1 METGRLRSR
10 PDRLAAMCGIA
21 GYAGL
26 NDPALLERMASRMV
40 HRGPDDSGCWAD
52 QSAGIG
58 LAHRRLSIIDLSPA
72 GRQPMATG
80 DGLVVISFNG
90 EIYDYLE
97 HRLELE
103 KQGVRFRTRTDT
115 EVILRLYE
123 RYGAGAISKLNGMF
137 AFALWDGRARKLLL
151 VRDHAGIK
159 PLYYWTDGTR
169 LLFASEIKALLASTL
184 IPRRPNLSALESYL
198 GFLWVPGDQTM
209 LEGVKKLEPGHY
221 LEWQAGRMTTQRWFD
236 LDYSPDTSVGEAE
249 WTDRVRETFIRT
261 ARRQMV
267 SDVPLGAFLSGG
279 LDSSSIVAC
288 MRAAY
293 PDRAIKAYTA
303 RFSVGQMASEQGVD
317 DLPFAREA
325 AARLN
330 VSLHEVAIEPD
341 VVSLL
346 PRMVY
351 HLDEPDADPAIFPS
365 YLITEAARRD
375 GSTVLLSGTGG
386 DEVFFG
392 YRSHQAMQRYA
403 LLDRDPTGLVA
414 GSLGLV
420 TAVGQQLLG
429 RQNRL
434 VRRATKFMRGLRA
447 APGVQRHLE
456 LVDWSEPGVR
466 SRLLTGQAGSG
477 HGGERSLE
485 QAINRYASTFHGQ
498 GAINQH
504 SHILINT
511 FLAAHNFLYTDKS
524 SMASSVEVRVPFL
537 DLDLLRLA
545 ATIPESFKV
554 RGRTTKYVLK
564 KAMEPYLPRDVI
576 YRAKTG
582 FGVPLRHWIQ
592 TDLRGAVRDLLGPA
606 TVRQRGLF
614 SAPEVERVLRQNDA
628 GQGDHA
634 YLIYALMVLE
644 VWMQTFVDRPGEMV
658 GL

>member
-1 METGRLRSR
+1 
-10 PDRLAAMCGIA
+10 MCGIA

-26 NDPALLERMASRMV
+26 NEPALLEQMASRMV
-40 HRGPDDSGCWAD
+40 HRGPDDSGYWAD
-52 QSAGIG
+52 ESAGVG

-72 GRQPMATG
+72 GRQPMATD

-97 HRLELE
+97 HRQALE
-103 KQGVRFRTRTDT
+103 KDGVRFRTRTDT

-123 RYGAGAISKLNGMF
+123 RYGVAAISRLNGMF
-137 AFALWDGRARKLLL
+137 AFALWDGRQRKLLL

-159 PLYYWTDGTR
+159 PLYYWTDGAR
-169 LLFASEIKALLASTL
+169 LLFASEIKALLASPRV
-184 IPRRPNLSALESYL
+184 PRRPNLSAIDAYL

-209 LEGVKKLEPGHY
+209 LEGVSKLEPGHY
-221 LEWQAGRMTTQRWFD
+221 LEWQAGRMTTHRWFD
-236 LDYSPDTSVGEAE
+236 LDYAPDASVTEGE

-293 PDRAIKAYTA
+293 PDRSIKAYTA
-303 RFSVGQMASEQGVD
+303 RFSAGQIAAEQGAD

-325 AARLN
+325 AQRLN
-330 VSLHEVAIEPD
+330 VSLHEVPIEPD

-351 HLDEPDADPAIFPS
+351 HLDEPDADPAVFPS

-392 YRSHQAMQRYA
+392 YRSHQALQRYA
-403 LLDRDPTGLVA
+403 LLDRDPTGVVA

-420 TAVGQQLLG
+420 TGVGQRLLG
-429 RQNRL
+429 RQNRW

-447 APGVQRHLE
+447 APGVPRHLA
-456 LVDWSEPGVR
+456 LVDWSDPGVR
-466 SRLLTGQAGSG
+466 ARLRTGGAGAG
-477 HGGERSLE
+477 IGGESGLE
-485 QAINRYASTFHGQ
+485 QALDRYAASFHGQ
-498 GAINQH
+498 GALNQH
-504 SHILINT
+504 SHLLINT

-537 DLDLLRLA
+537 DLELLRLA

-554 RGRTTKYVLK
+554 RGGTTKYVLK

-582 FGVPLRHWIQ
+582 FGVPLRRWIQ
-592 TDLRGAVRDLLGPA
+592 DDLQGPVRDLLAPA
-606 TVRQRGLF
+606 VVRQRGLF
-614 SAPEVERVLRQNDA
+614 SAPEVERVLRQNEA
-628 GQGDHA
+628 GQADHA

-644 VWMQTFVDRPGEMV
+644 VWMQTFIDRPGDMI